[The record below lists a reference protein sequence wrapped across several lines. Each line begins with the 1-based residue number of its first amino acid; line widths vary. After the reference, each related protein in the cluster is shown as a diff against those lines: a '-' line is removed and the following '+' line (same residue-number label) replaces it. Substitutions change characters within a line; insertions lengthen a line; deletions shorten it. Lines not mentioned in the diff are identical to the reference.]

1 MRMSIKWKFIMGY
14 FFLLAGG
21 MALLET
27 GGTTVIYQRMLEQE
41 ANALYEEAQLICS
54 DYVPNISILDNA
66 ADRLQRQFRSLGTLT
81 QMRVWIVS
89 RDGEILLDSREDDS
103 SCRNENINDY
113 DEEFLENQSVV
124 GERPKGLLDQ
134 SAVSVIYPMTEWLE
148 TKGYVVVMK
157 DNAELEKKVFS
168 YTDGIVLCYLVVMSL
183 AGTVFLLLYFWS
195 VYPLKRL
202 TKATREYTDGK
213 FDNLLEGKLS
223 REQKE
228 LADAI
233 QYLSERTRALTDY
246 QKKFLA
252 NVSHDFRSPLTSI
265 KGYAEA
271 MADGTIPPEMQEK
284 YLNIILFEVERL
296 TKLTGNLLELNELD
310 YRGIKLEWSQF
321 DMIEVIKKTS
331 AAFEQRC
338 MKKKIS
344 INIIFEKPECMV
356 WGDMGKIQQVV
367 QNLLD
372 NAIKFSHSD
381 SAIDVH
387 ITEQRHKVFV
397 SVKDYGIGI
406 PKDSISKVWARFYK
420 TDSSRG
426 KDKAGTGLGL
436 SITKEIIDAHGENIN
451 VISTV
456 GVGTEFIFSLS
467 TKRE

>member
-89 RDGEILLDSREDDS
+89 RDGEILLDSQEDDS

>member
-89 RDGEILLDSREDDS
+89 RDGEILLDSQEDDS

-213 FDNLLEGKLS
+213 FDNLLEGKLP

>member
-66 ADRLQRQFRSLGTLT
+66 ADRLQRQFRSLDTLT

-89 RDGEILLDSREDDS
+89 RDGEILLDSQEDDS